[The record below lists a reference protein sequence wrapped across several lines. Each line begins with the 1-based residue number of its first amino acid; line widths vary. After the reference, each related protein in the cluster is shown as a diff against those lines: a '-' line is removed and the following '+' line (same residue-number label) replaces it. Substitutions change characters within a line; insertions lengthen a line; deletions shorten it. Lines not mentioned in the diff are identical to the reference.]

1 VVFDIT
7 FSALSLAQFDD
18 ASFDTTFRTELVT
31 TIAEAAGV
39 EAWRVSVTS
48 VAAGSVVASLLVQFP
63 LGWEVQRDVFLVS
76 LATNTASVLASSST
90 LQSYGDVQA
99 VVFAP
104 PPPSPPTPPAS
115 PPPPTI
121 EEGGSLDVVFDITFS
136 ALSLAQFDDASFDTT
151 FRTELITTIAAAAG
165 VEAWRVSVT
174 SVAAGSVVAS
184 LLVQFPLGWE
194 VQRDGFLVS
203 LTTDTASVLAS
214 SSTLQ
219 SYGTVTAVVFTP
231 PPPVPSLPASST
243 VAPPLEPSVPPV
255 TTSSPPFVPVAAVM
269 FTATLFNL
277 SLDDPASQQAFTT
290 QYKLTLAAETGTT
303 VDAVDI
309 ISITAGSVAGSV
321 VVVARILLLDQA
333 SVQEVSTQLM
343 QSPTLM
349 SSALESAFNNTTV
362 QIDPTSVS
370 VQVLVSPPPPPLP
383 PSLPPPSPPSPQDT
397 AGGGGGMDLALVV
410 GVAGGALLM
419 AGVAVGGCCWGGCCR
434 KRKKQAARHAM
445 SHHLVHPLPQPS
457 VGYPASAPPLW
468 PATAPALGKSSSAT
482 PDDLTVEDLAVEDH
496 SWVDSWVDTWAGGPI
511 QVPQASDLIE

>member
-1 VVFDIT
+1 MFDIT

-39 EAWRVSVTS
+39 EVWRVSVTS

-203 LTTDTASVLAS
+203 LATNTASVLAS
-214 SSTLQ
+214 SSSLQ
-219 SYGTVTAVVFTP
+219 SYGDVTAVVFAP
-231 PPPVPSLPASST
+231 PPPPSPSPPPPMPS
-243 VAPPLEPSVPPV
+243 PPLP
-255 TTSSPPFVPVAAVM
+255 SPPPP
-269 FTATLFNL
+269 
-277 SLDDPASQQAFTT
+277 S
-290 QYKLTLAAETGTT
+290 
-303 VDAVDI
+303 
-309 ISITAGSVAGSV
+309 
-321 VVVARILLLDQA
+321 
-333 SVQEVSTQLM
+333 
-343 QSPTLM
+343 
-349 SSALESAFNNTTV
+349 
-362 QIDPTSVS
+362 
-370 VQVLVSPPPPPLP
+370 PPPPLP
-383 PSLPPPSPPSPQDT
+383 PPASCVQVRSLTVSPSPPLSLFLSLCLPHRLSLSPT
-397 AGGGGGMDLALVV
+397 
-410 GVAGGALLM
+410 
-419 AGVAVGGCCWGGCCR
+419 R
-434 KRKKQAARHAM
+434 
-445 SHHLVHPLPQPS
+445 SE
-457 VGYPASAPPLW
+457 
-468 PATAPALGKSSSAT
+468 ATARRPRR
-482 PDDLTVEDLAVEDH
+482 
-496 SWVDSWVDTWAGGPI
+496 GP
-511 QVPQASDLIE
+511 VLLRPVRRRYLRRRRLHHRPLHLPHHHRCGRSPR